1 MCLASCKITEMLLIS
16 TRHSKI
22 HVTRILIQV
31 DIFIQVLNSDVIQK
45 VLKKITKFTSPIR
58 TLLEVTVLRRY
69 VMS

>member
-1 MCLASCKITEMLLIS
+1 MLLIS